1 MNESCHRYKVILVI
15 LHTCM
20 SALVWHDAFTCMTWP
35 IHVCGMTLSA
45 VELNYFPHVWRDT
58 FTCESCRIRVCDMI
72 HVTHVNASCHTNE
85 SCHTCADE
93 WIMSHMRWRMNHV
106 THAPFMSHTWM
117 SHVTRINHV
126 THAAFVCVTWFI
138 RICVWHD
145 SSTCVPWRIY
155 MCEMTHANVCHDSF
169 TRGTCPTRETFHLKH
184 LGHVSLFK
192 KIKMW
197 VPHVCA
203 MTHSHDSHGTYP
215 SYMLQLI
222 PIEFIFSK
230 DPFCCPKSAQ

>member
-1 MNESCHRYKVILVI
+1 MYECIGVTWRIHVYDMTHSR
-15 LHTCM
+15 
-20 SALVWHDAFTCMTWP
+20 VWHDAVCSGIKLFSTCVTWY
-35 IHVCGMTLSA
+35 IHLWVMSHSC
-45 VELNYFPHVWRDT
+45 VWHD
-58 FTCESCRIRVCDMI
+58 
-72 HVTHVNASCHTNE
+72 SCHTRE
-85 SCHTCADE
+85 CVMSHE

-169 TRGTCPTRETFHLKH
+169 TRGTYPTRETFHLKH
-184 LGHVSLFK
+184 VGHVSLFK